1 MKKETLSVMTVKI
14 FLTVLLFA
22 GIGTII
28 FGGGYIIWEYSKTQ
42 NNKNVTKEPLNE
54 WRICNQDSDCMETQA
69 DCCGCSNGG
78 EQIGINRKYL
88 KSWEDALKDKCQ
100 DIGCITLFSCKEGG
114 VVCEDNKC
122 EFKTE
127 LETCT
132 QNVALDFL
140 NDKQGNDPCDRSCEF
155 DSDCKLECGCECI
168 SKDEECEYT
177 GIECEMPS
185 PDYGCQCVN
194 QKCEYNYIGIK
205 IDTSNWQTY
214 RNEEFGFEFKFPKEV
229 IFKEEKGAI
238 SMDFWFVEDINVEGI
253 EIKINTT
260 PIQDQA
266 VDDPKYTGYS
276 EIQNIIVDGK
286 EAKKYWWEYEGE
298 SWYEIF
304 TELGTSNK
312 ILFHIDCLYV
322 DGDKNCEN
330 FIDSFLSTFK
340 FIEKDKLDTSDW
352 QTYRNEEFGFEV
364 KQPKEWNIREEYE
377 RSDLFLVD
385 FVFNIS
391 KLDEK
396 VFNVSV
402 LKNKSMEEII
412 ENEKIWKG
420 TVKVDDILLFNKKT
434 VKITQKR
441 PCGPGQI
448 TPEHYGSLNTFYI
461 LNHNEKT
468 YRIGLFPG
476 TCNRDWSEYTDNVLD
491 QMLSTFKFIEN

>member
-205 IDTSNWQTY
+205 IDTS
-214 RNEEFGFEFKFPKEV
+214 
-229 IFKEEKGAI
+229 
-238 SMDFWFVEDINVEGI
+238 
-253 EIKINTT
+253 
-260 PIQDQA
+260 
-266 VDDPKYTGYS
+266 
-276 EIQNIIVDGK
+276 
-286 EAKKYWWEYEGE
+286 
-298 SWYEIF
+298 
-304 TELGTSNK
+304 
-312 ILFHIDCLYV
+312 
-322 DGDKNCEN
+322 
-330 FIDSFLSTFK
+330 
-340 FIEKDKLDTSDW
+340 DW